1 MRHCSVLAESVQDS
15 HFMIGRNDV
24 STVLSDFIVAV

>member
-1 MRHCSVLAESVQDS
+1 VLAESVQDS

-24 STVLSDFIVAV
+24 STVVSDFIVAD

>member
-1 MRHCSVLAESVQDS
+1 VLAESVQDS

-24 STVLSDFIVAV
+24 STVVSEFFVKS

>member
-1 MRHCSVLAESVQDS
+1 MLAESVQDS

-24 STVLSDFIVAV
+24 STVVSDFIVAD